1 MMMTLT
7 EENYLKALFHLSV
20 ENPEVSVL
28 DLSKSLDIKMPTV
41 NSMVKKLAS
50 KGLVRYEK
58 YKPLQLT
65 EEGRRSAG
73 LIIRK
78 HRLVEMF
85 LVEKMGFGWDEVH
98 EVAEQLEHIRSPKL
112 FRKIDEILNHP
123 KTDPHGSPIPDE
135 KGEIAVQNFVTLS
148 EGSPGIL
155 YRFMAVGSSDDR
167 FLRQIDRLGFKLG
180 DTIRILETMDFDHS
194 QQVIINEQ
202 IARSFSQQISAN
214 IRVVP
219 A

>member
-1 MMMTLT
+1 MTLT

-20 ENPEVSVL
+20 DNPEVSVL

-50 KGLVRYEK
+50 KGLVMYEK
-58 YKPLQLT
+58 YKPLRLT
-65 EEGRRSAG
+65 EEGRKSAG

-112 FRKIDEILNHP
+112 FRKIDEILDHP

-135 KGEIAVQNFVTLS
+135 TGEIAVQNFVPLS
-148 EGSPGIL
+148 EGIPGIL

-180 DTIRILETMDFDHS
+180 DTIRIRETMDFDRS
-194 QQVIINEQ
+194 QVVFINEK
-202 IARSFSQQISAN
+202 ILRSFSHQISSN
-214 IRVVP
+214 IRVLPV
-219 A
+219 

>member
-1 MMMTLT
+1 MMTLT

>member
-1 MMMTLT
+1 MTLT
-7 EENYLKALFHLSV
+7 EENYLKALFHLSGQ
-20 ENPEVSVL
+20 NPEVSVL

-50 KGLVRYEK
+50 KGLVSYEK
-58 YKPLQLT
+58 YKPLKLT

-85 LVEKMGFGWDEVH
+85 LVEKLGFGWDEVH
-98 EVAEQLEHIRSPKL
+98 EVAEQLEHIQSPKL
-112 FRKIDEILNHP
+112 FQKIDEILNHP

-135 KGEIAVQNFVTLS
+135 RGEIAVQNFVPLS
-148 EGSPGIL
+148 EGSAGTL

-167 FLRQIDRLGFKLG
+167 FLRQINRLGFKLG
-180 DTIRILETMDFDHS
+180 DTIRIMETMDFDRS
-194 QQVIINEQ
+194 QQVIINESTLQ
-202 IARSFSQQISAN
+202 SFSQQISAN
-214 IRVVP
+214 IRVIPV
-219 A
+219 

>member
-50 KGLVRYEK
+50 KALVTYEK
-58 YKPLQLT
+58 YKPLRLT

-112 FRKIDEILNHP
+112 FQKIDEILNYP

-135 KGEIAVQNFVTLS
+135 RGEIAVQNFISLS
-148 EGSPGIL
+148 EGAPGTL

-180 DTIRILETMDFDHS
+180 DIIRILETMDFDRS
-194 QQVIINEQ
+194 QQVVINEN
-202 IARSFSQQISAN
+202 IPRTFSQQISAN

-219 A
+219 V

>member
-1 MMMTLT
+1 MTLT

-50 KGLVRYEK
+50 KGLVMYEK
-58 YKPLQLT
+58 YKPVQLT

-98 EVAEQLEHIRSPKL
+98 EVAEQLEHVQSPKL
-112 FRKIDEILNHP
+112 FQKIDEILNHP

-135 KGEIAVQNFVTLS
+135 KGEIAVQNFVSLS
-148 EGSPGIL
+148 ECTPGVL

-180 DTIRILETMDFDHS
+180 DTIRILETMDFDRS
-194 QQVIINEQ
+194 QQVVINENTS
-202 IARSFSQQISAN
+202 RSFSHQISAN
-214 IRVVP
+214 IRVITV
-219 A
+219 

>member
-1 MMMTLT
+1 MMTLT

-50 KGLVRYEK
+50 KALVTYEK
-58 YKPLQLT
+58 YKPLRLT

-112 FRKIDEILNHP
+112 FQKIDEILNYP

-135 KGEIAVQNFVTLS
+135 RGEIAVQNFISLS
-148 EGSPGIL
+148 EGAPGTL

-180 DTIRILETMDFDHS
+180 DIIRILETMDFDRS
-194 QQVIINEQ
+194 QQVVINEN
-202 IARSFSQQISAN
+202 IPRTFSQQISAN

-219 A
+219 V

>member
-50 KGLVRYEK
+50 KGQVRYEK

-112 FRKIDEILNHP
+112 FWKIDEILNHP

>member
-7 EENYLKALFHLSV
+7 EENYLKALFHLSE

-50 KGLVRYEK
+50 KKLVSYEK
-58 YKPLQLT
+58 YKPLRLT

-112 FRKIDEILNHP
+112 FQKIDEILNHP

-135 KGEIAVQNFVTLS
+135 KGEIAVQNFVSLS
-148 EGSPGIL
+148 EGIPGTL
-155 YRFMAVGSSDDR
+155 YRFIAVGSSDDR
-167 FLRQIDRLGFKLG
+167 FLRQIDHLGFKLG
-180 DTIRILETMDFDHS
+180 DTIRILEILDFDQS
-194 QQVIINEQ
+194 QQVIINEN
-202 IARSFSQQISAN
+202 IPRSFSRQITAN
-214 IRVVP
+214 IRVIP

>member
-1 MMMTLT
+1 MMTLT

-50 KGLVRYEK
+50 KGQVRYEK

>member
-1 MMMTLT
+1 MTLT
-7 EENYLKALFHLSV
+7 EENYLKALFHLSTRH
-20 ENPEVSVL
+20 PEVSVL

-41 NSMVKKLAS
+41 NSMVKKLAA
-50 KGLVRYEK
+50 KQLVRYEK

-65 EEGRRSAG
+65 DQGRRAAG

-112 FRKIDEILNHP
+112 FQKIDEILNYP

-135 KGEIAVQNFVTLS
+135 KGEIAAQNFVSLA
-148 EGSPGIL
+148 EGIPGTL

-167 FLRQIDRLGFKLG
+167 FLRQIDRLGFRLG
-180 DTIRILETMDFDHS
+180 DTIRICETMDFDRS
-194 QQVIINEQ
+194 QEVLINEKTRQLLSHQ
-202 IARSFSQQISAN
+202 ICSN
-214 IRVVP
+214 IRVIAV
-219 A
+219 

>member
-1 MMMTLT
+1 MMTLT

-28 DLSKSLDIKMPTV
+28 DLSKRLDIKMPTV

-50 KGLVRYEK
+50 KELVTYEK
-58 YKPLQLT
+58 YKPLRLT

-112 FRKIDEILNHP
+112 FQKIDEILNYP

-135 KGEIAVQNFVTLS
+135 KGEIAVQNFISLS
-148 EGSPGIL
+148 EGTPGAL

-180 DTIRILETMDFDHS
+180 DTIRILEIMDFDRS
-194 QQVIINEQ
+194 QQVIINEN
-202 IARSFSQQISAN
+202 IPRTFSQQISAN
-214 IRVVP
+214 IRVIPV
-219 A
+219 

>member
-1 MMMTLT
+1 MTLT

-20 ENPEVSVL
+20 GNPEVSVL

-50 KGLVRYEK
+50 KGLVSYEK
-58 YKPLQLT
+58 YKPLRLT

-85 LVEKMGFGWDEVH
+85 LVEKLGFGWDEVH
-98 EVAEQLEHIRSPKL
+98 EVAEQLEHIQSPKL
-112 FRKIDEILNHP
+112 FQKIDEILNHP
-123 KTDPHGSPIPDE
+123 ETDPHGSPIPDE
-135 KGEIAVQNFVTLS
+135 KGEIAVQNFVSLS
-148 EGSPGIL
+148 EGTPGTL

-167 FLRQIDRLGFKLG
+167 FLRQINRLGFKLG
-180 DTIRILETMDFDHS
+180 DTIRILETMDFDRS
-194 QQVIINEQ
+194 QQVIINENAPQ
-202 IARSFSQQISAN
+202 SFSQQISAN
-214 IRVVP
+214 IRVIPV
-219 A
+219 

>member
-1 MMMTLT
+1 MTLT

-20 ENPEVSVL
+20 DHEEVSVL

-50 KGLVRYEK
+50 KGLVSYEK
-58 YKPLQLT
+58 YKPLRLT
-65 EEGRRSAG
+65 EEGRKAAG

-85 LVEKMGFGWDEVH
+85 LVEKMGFAWHEVH
-98 EVAEQLEHIRSPKL
+98 EVAEQLEHVRSPQL
-112 FRKIDEILNHP
+112 FQKMDEILNYP

-135 KGEIAVQNFVTLS
+135 KGEIVEQNFIPLS
-148 EGSPGIL
+148 DGNPGTL

-167 FLRQIDRLGFKLG
+167 FLRQINRLGFKLG
-180 DTIRILETMDFDHS
+180 DTIRILEILDFDAS
-194 QQVIINEQ
+194 QQVMINENTPCH
-202 IARSFSQQISAN
+202 FSSQISSN
-214 IRVVP
+214 IRVIP

>member
-1 MMMTLT
+1 
-7 EENYLKALFHLSV
+7 
-20 ENPEVSVL
+20 
-28 DLSKSLDIKMPTV
+28 MPTV

-50 KGLVRYEK
+50 KKLVIYEK
-58 YKPLQLT
+58 YKPLRLT

-112 FRKIDEILNHP
+112 FQKIDEILNYP

-135 KGEIAVQNFVTLS
+135 KGEIAVQNFVSLS
-148 EGSPGIL
+148 EGTPGTL
-155 YRFMAVGSSDDR
+155 YRFIAVGSSDDR

-180 DTIRILETMDFDHS
+180 DTIRILEILDFDQS
-194 QQVIINEQ
+194 QQVIINEN
-202 IARSFSQQISAN
+202 IHRSFSQQISSN
-214 IRVVP
+214 IRVIP

>member
-1 MMMTLT
+1 MMTLT
-7 EENYLKALFHLSV
+7 EENYLKALFHLSE

-28 DLSKSLDIKMPTV
+28 DLSRSLDIKMPTV

-50 KGLVRYEK
+50 KNLVTYEK
-58 YKPLQLT
+58 YKPLRLT
-65 EEGRRSAG
+65 GEGRRSAG

-112 FRKIDEILNHP
+112 FQKIDEILNYP

-135 KGEIAVQNFVTLS
+135 KGEIAVQNFVSLS
-148 EGSPGIL
+148 EGTPGTL
-155 YRFMAVGSSDDR
+155 YRFIAVGSSDDR

-180 DTIRILETMDFDHS
+180 DTIRILEILDFDQS
-194 QQVIINEQ
+194 QQVIINEN
-202 IARSFSQQISAN
+202 IHRSFSQQISSN
-214 IRVVP
+214 IRVIP

>member
-112 FRKIDEILNHP
+112 FQKIDEILNHP

-135 KGEIAVQNFVTLS
+135 KGEIAVQNFVSLS
-148 EGSPGIL
+148 DCPPGVL

-180 DTIRILETMDFDHS
+180 DTIRILETMDFDQS
-194 QQVIINEQ
+194 QQVMINEQ
-202 IARSFSQQISAN
+202 TPRSFSRQISAN

-219 A
+219 V

>member
-50 KGLVRYEK
+50 KGQVRYEK

-123 KTDPHGSPIPDE
+123 KTDPH
-135 KGEIAVQNFVTLS
+135 A
-148 EGSPGIL
+148 
-155 YRFMAVGSSDDR
+155 
-167 FLRQIDRLGFKLG
+167 
-180 DTIRILETMDFDHS
+180 DHDL
-194 QQVIINEQ
+194 
-202 IARSFSQQISAN
+202 
-214 IRVVP
+214 
-219 A
+219 

>member
-1 MMMTLT
+1 MMTLT

-20 ENPEVSVL
+20 ENPDVSVL

-50 KGLVRYEK
+50 KGLVKYEK

-65 EEGRRSAG
+65 DEGRRSAG

-98 EVAEQLEHIRSPKL
+98 EVAEQLEHIRAPKL
-112 FRKIDEILNHP
+112 FQKIDEILDYP

-135 KGEIAVQNFVTLS
+135 KGEIAVQHFVTLS
-148 EGSPGIL
+148 EGAPGTL

-180 DTIRILETMDFDHS
+180 DTIRILEIMDFDRS
-194 QQVIINEQ
+194 QQVLINEN
-202 IARSFSQQISAN
+202 ISRTFSLQISAN
-214 IRVVP
+214 IRVIPV
-219 A
+219 